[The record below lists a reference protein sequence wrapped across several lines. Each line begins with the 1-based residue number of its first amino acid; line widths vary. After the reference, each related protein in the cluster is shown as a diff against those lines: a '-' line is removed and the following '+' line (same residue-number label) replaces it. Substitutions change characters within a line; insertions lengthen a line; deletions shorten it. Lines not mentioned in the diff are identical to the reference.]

1 MSDMMTKE
9 KIKNLVE
16 RIKAEF
22 PHGCG
27 DMDCNECPL
36 RRRVADTIEF
46 DICEMLSSIVSF
58 TRGD

>member
-27 DMDCNECPL
+27 DMDCNECP
-36 RRRVADTIEF
+36 AHNEDYETSEF
-46 DICEMLSSIVSF
+46 VMCEMLSAIESF